1 MACRL
6 AMSATFGNYTY
17 KLNPENE
24 YLLLHAKPAW
34 EALDFIWGCD
44 GRGAGGV
51 TANLIDNAFN
61 RACDDISVPDGSSI
75 PNCVDLSFPDPT
87 IPDPFSSS
95 RIMDSKSAQTVNCE
109 KDNSTITFV
118 TGNKKKAEEV
128 KRILA
133 SGSTSFPFKIT
144 NKKVDLPELQGD
156 PVYIAREK
164 AALAAKEVNG
174 AVITEDTSLCFSALN
189 DLPG

>member
-1 MACRL
+1 MA
-6 AMSATFGNYTY
+6 
-17 KLNPENE
+17 
-24 YLLLHAKPAW
+24 
-34 EALDFIWGCD
+34 
-44 GRGAGGV
+44 
-51 TANLIDNAFN
+51 
-61 RACDDISVPDGSSI
+61 
-75 PNCVDLSFPDPT
+75 
-87 IPDPFSSS
+87 
-95 RIMDSKSAQTVNCE
+95 
-109 KDNSTITFV
+109 
-118 TGNKKKAEEV
+118 KKKAEEV

-133 SGSTSFPFKIT
+133 SGSTSFSFKIT